1 MWKLFSFSSEKLY
14 CCFCPF
20 KEYKLKASLLRP
32 LPDIAIKEMDYK
44 RAENASPGGS
54 VKIPVM
60 GNRNWKAK
68 TVRAGFIFSGAKA
81 FCLLSPSSPWVEAMK
96 FTDITGP
103 VAFYFKYAVRNT

>member
-1 MWKLFSFSSEKLY
+1 MRLFSSSSGKLF

-20 KEYKLKASLLRP
+20 KEHELKASLLRP

-44 RAENASPGGS
+44 STESVSPGGS
-54 VKIPVM
+54 VKILVV

-68 TVRAGFIFSGAKA
+68 SVRAEFIFSGAKA